1 MQYVCQPTAIF
12 QTGHL
17 YAEIQN
23 VLLKILHS
31 FDSAGIL
38 AVMETF
44 DHIKDHLEVS
54 QTLLYT

>member
-1 MQYVCQPTAIF
+1 
-12 QTGHL
+12 
-17 YAEIQN
+17 
-23 VLLKILHS
+23 LKILHA

-54 QTLLYT
+54 QTVLYT